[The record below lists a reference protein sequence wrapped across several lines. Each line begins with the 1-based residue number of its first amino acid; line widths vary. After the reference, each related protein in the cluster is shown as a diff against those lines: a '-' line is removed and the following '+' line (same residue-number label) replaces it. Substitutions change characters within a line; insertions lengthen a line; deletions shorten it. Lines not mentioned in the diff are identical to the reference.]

1 MATLTVR
8 NLYDD
13 LKSTLLVQVARQGQS
28 MGEGVRSILR
38 LALTQATLAAG
49 SGQRLARHFQPVAK
63 ELSIPPRSLPDG
75 QATAYYA
82 RIMALALVTRNER
95 DFELIDGLSVVNPWI
110 AAS

>member
-13 LKSTLLVQVARQGQS
+13 LKSTPLVQVARQGQS

-49 SGQRLARHFQPVAK
+49 SGQRLARRFQPVAK
-63 ELSIPPRSLPDG
+63 ELSIPPRSLADE

-82 RIMALALVTRNER
+82 RIVALALVTRNER
-95 DFELIDGLSVVNPWI
+95 GLELTDGLAVVNPLT
-110 AAS
+110 AAL